1 MNGCICWPLAEVQ
14 AHFIADGDPPTDAML
29 KAVFASVQRLGLAE
43 RCPDHPHNWRIT
55 NNGLVGLVVEA
66 MRDRSN
72 LTIPHGPVSRRSPR
86 FGGKAP
92 SRRARASRNAGRR
105 PGPLRGGV
113 QLTRS

>member
-55 NNGLVGLVVEA
+55 NNGLVGLV
-66 MRDRSN
+66 RSEEHTSE
-72 LTIPHGPVSRRSPR
+72 LQSLAYLVCPP
-86 FGGKAP
+86 F
-92 SRRARASRNAGRR
+92 
-105 PGPLRGGV
+105 L
-113 QLTRS
+113 